1 MKLLAGKTWYTVKP
15 GEAHPRFWRFH
26 KWIYYLK
33 VEPLCCHNQYKIQI
47 CTPACLIS
55 SEFFTIS
62 HCLYSVSIEWTKFS
76 EFESD
81 MKFHNYIPRVCA
93 VRWSLHMPEGRDKSE
108 IRNHRRIQVS
118 NNKFLDGIF
127 RNAQGPGSTSKL
139 IHSLKPFEFLKEN
152 FVQTIP
158 HIRLKV
164 LEITENVMLFQ
175 QSEISIC

>member
-1 MKLLAGKTWYTVKP
+1 MQIRFKNWKSLLVWAVFSSLQSMIKEIASSKAMKLLAGKTWYTVKP

-81 MKFHNYIPRVCA
+81 MKLHNYIPSVCA
-93 VRWSLHMPEGRDKSE
+93 VRWSLHMPECRDKSE

-127 RNAQGPGSTSKL
+127 RGRSRTWL
-139 IHSLKPFEFLKEN
+139 D
-152 FVQTIP
+152 
-158 HIRLKV
+158 
-164 LEITENVMLFQ
+164 
-175 QSEISIC
+175 